1 MAKLKEQGVD
11 ILKSFVED
19 SYIYYYDPS
28 AQWRLFCD
36 FQKIFET
43 LEHNPERLLDTSS
56 NQ

>member
-43 LEHNPERLLDTSS
+43 LEHNPERLLDTST
-56 NQ
+56 N